1 MDFPRLF
8 RICSRLATGRV
19 RPTGGHGC
27 HYSHEPGS
35 TVLAIAR
42 ERNLDPLLCTCHAV
56 VASGEREFVVSFTA
70 NTRRSRFS
78 DERTRARGPAC
89 AAELSRRVAH
99 CVADFLPIHRLVNS
113 ACVAAGNFAFRA
125 GLPRRNG
132 PEPNRSLATQT
143 WRPPLRQCDTADAC
157 THRPDYHDHRVCN
170 PAVDQPDA
178 GTVAERTKTRAR
190 PSNPDR
196 IAHAKLS
203 GRSRGVARH

>member
-1 MDFPRLF
+1 MNGPEHEDQHAPLSYHGAWRIVWLIFFLF
-8 RICSRLATGRV
+8 IVWLILRALQPVI
-19 RPTGGHGC
+19 
-27 HYSHEPGS
+27 
-35 TVLAIAR
+35 
-42 ERNLDPLLCTCHAV
+42 LL
-56 VASGEREFVVSFTA
+56 F
-70 NTRRSRFS
+70 
-78 DERTRARGPAC
+78 
-89 AAELSRRVAH
+89 
-99 CVADFLPIHRLVNS
+99 
-113 ACVAAGNFAFRA
+113 A

-143 WRPPLRQCDTADAC
+143 WRPPLCQCDTADAC